1 MSFHDC
7 STEKQLKV
15 IMVYKLKSQYFI
27 SFARIMENIKKEE
40 QGVGFYTSSPRD
52 LILTQTIFREDEKM
66 KSLSEHNIFF
76 LVELV
81 RFGLDSCSTFSV
93 LLYW

>member
-1 MSFHDC
+1 
-7 STEKQLKV
+7 
-15 IMVYKLKSQYFI
+15 MVYKLKSQYFI

-40 QGVGFYTSSPRD
+40 QRVGFYTSSPRD
-52 LILTQTIFREDEKM
+52 LILTQTIFRENEKM

-81 RFGLDSCSTFSV
+81 RFGLHSFSTFSV

>member
-1 MSFHDC
+1 
-7 STEKQLKV
+7 
-15 IMVYKLKSQYFI
+15 MVYKLKSQYFI

-52 LILTQTIFREDEKM
+52 LILTQTIFRENEKM
-66 KSLSEHNIFF
+66 KSLSEHNIFL
-76 LVELV
+76 LVV
-81 RFGLDSCSTFSV
+81 RFGLDSFSTFSV